1 MKQTMANRTKKTE
14 VSERLHLTFPKD
26 LIREPVLSILAKKFD
41 VVFNI
46 RGSTVTSEMALVEL
60 ELKGEQKEVTKSIAW
75 LKTKGVTVES
85 LPRNVVDID

>member
-1 MKQTMANRTKKTE
+1 MANRTKKNE
-14 VSERLHLTFPKD
+14 ISERLHLTFPKH

-60 ELKGEQKEVTKSIAW
+60 ELKGEQKEVAKSIAW
-75 LKTKGVTVES
+75 LKTKGVAVES
-85 LPRNVVDID
+85 LPRNVVDLD